1 MPLARVIEVN
11 VSEGEHICAALCAD
25 TDHSI
30 HALPGASEDSVP
42 DVSENRCP
50 DCAMQCTEFQRCNP
64 RPRCKRYPEL
74 MVVEAPV
81 YPALWHPAT
90 SVWLAMACHQW
101 SSLTSALTCHTVP
114 TR

>member
-1 MPLARVIEVN
+1 MADYCCLTRYLFCYSTRQFEVIGQVKCEMPLARVIEVN

-50 DCAMQCTEFQRCNP
+50 D
-64 RPRCKRYPEL
+64 
-74 MVVEAPV
+74 
-81 YPALWHPAT
+81 W
-90 SVWLAMACHQW
+90 
-101 SSLTSALTCHTVP
+101 
-114 TR
+114 